1 MKVYLTGI
9 RAAQA
14 AEHVLYVAPAGHLE
28 NTEMPSEWVTEKN
41 EPITMSVVFHHGA
54 AEVPSNL
61 GAYLVK
67 FGFASKTR
75 LIIPDGI
82 KAVA

>member
-1 MKVYLTGI
+1 MKVYLTGE

-14 AEHVLYVAPAGHLE
+14 REHTIYVCPAGHLE

-41 EPITMSVVFHHGA
+41 EPITMPVVFKYGA

-61 GAYLVK
+61 GAYLIK
-67 FGFASKTR
+67 YGLAAKTR
-75 LIIPDGI
+75 LIIPDGV
-82 KAVA
+82 KVA